1 MNEETGME
9 EKLNCLRCG
18 SEMKHLRQEY
28 IQLGKAGGFFGHW
41 PNIIAGGLYVDILCC
56 SGCGRLEFFTAA
68 PDQIEYEEGQMA
80 QTTCPTCGREH
91 ELDDPKCPFCGA
103 KNPLI

>member
-1 MNEETGME
+1 ME

-18 SEMKHLRQEY
+18 SEMKLLKQEY
-28 IQLGKAGGFFGHW
+28 IQLGKTSGFFGHW
-41 PNIIAGGLYVDILCC
+41 PNLIAGGLYVDILCC
-56 SGCGRLEFFTAA
+56 SGCGRLEFFTARH
-68 PDQIEYEEGQMA
+68 DGEDYDYEEGQMA

-91 ELDDPKCPFCGA
+91 DLDDPKCPFCGA